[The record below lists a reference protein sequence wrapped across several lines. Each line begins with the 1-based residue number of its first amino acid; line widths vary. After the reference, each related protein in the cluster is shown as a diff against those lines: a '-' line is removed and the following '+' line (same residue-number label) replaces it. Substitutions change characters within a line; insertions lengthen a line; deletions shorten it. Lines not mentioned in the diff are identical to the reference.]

1 MPELPEVEAAR
12 RLVERHC
19 IGAVIS
25 RAKVADD
32 STVISDVS
40 PSKLQEALTG
50 RRILGAHRKGKHLWL
65 QLDAQPWPSFQF
77 GMTGAVLIKGVK
89 GPQYKSSKAKD
100 DEEFPTKYFKVH
112 LELDSGVEMAFT
124 DKRRFARVR
133 LLPEPSKAPPISE
146 LGFDA
151 LTELP
156 SEEDFQS
163 GIKSKKGS
171 IKGLLLDQSFLAG
184 IGNWVADEVLY
195 QAKIHPEQPA
205 TILSTDD
212 CKHLRAAIH
221 EVVEKAVEVDA
232 DSERFPENWIFHQR
246 WDRKPGKLDGK
257 LLSVYT
263 NCTLLWSF
271 FCKGPT
277 SAYVPALQKY
287 SGPPLK
293 SLRKKASSKDE
304 ADDEDEEAK
313 VKSRKRVPDKRA
325 SAKDGRDD
333 EDKEAQGN
341 VQKRMSRKGVSSKKE
356 PEDKVNE
363 ISESAQKRDSQRRA
377 SSKPQK
383 REDEDED
390 SRKQSAS
397 KEDPEDRDNGPKVNT
412 QKRASG
418 NRAVSKEGQ
427 EDEENEEGKTKKRGR
442 HNPTTATAQDKGSSA
457 VSLGNAESK
466 HGKGRPPKSINGD
479 VSKATDV
486 KPLTEEGAPERNK
499 GKMATG
505 PSCSQEYYFKSVMQ
519 SSCTRID
526 QQNGVQCNRFHLR
539 PLLCKHRINLS
550 TGMYRVIEHQACQPV
565 FKSYV
570 KALPQPKSP
579 ILSHITTYS
588 APLFFRSRVLSLF
601 LRLPCA

>member
-1 MPELPEVEAAR
+1 MAFIPIWYDWSCAHQGCEGAA
-12 RLVERHC
+12 VQ
-19 IGAVIS
+19 
-25 RAKVADD
+25 KV
-32 STVISDVS
+32 SSVCC
-40 PSKLQEALTG
+40 KRG
-50 RRILGAHRKGKHLWL
+50 
-65 QLDAQPWPSFQF
+65 F
-77 GMTGAVLIKGVK
+77 GITFLSGMFHVTLS
-89 GPQYKSSKAKD
+89 SSKAKD

-133 LLPEPSKAPPISE
+133 LLPEPSKEPPISE

-246 WDRKPGKLDGK
+246 WHRKPGKLDGNQIETIA
-257 LLSVYT
+257 V
-263 NCTLLWSF
+263 N
-271 FCKGPT
+271 GRT

-341 VQKRMSRKGVSSKKE
+341 VQKRMSRKVVSSKKE

-363 ISESAQKRDSQRRA
+363 ISESAQKRFSQRRA
-377 SSKPQK
+377 FSKPQ
-383 REDEDED
+383 EPEDED

-427 EDEENEEGKTKKRGR
+427 EDEDKEEGKTKKRGR
-442 HNPTTATAQDKGSSA
+442 HNPTTAAAQDKGSTA
-457 VSLGNAESK
+457 VTLGNAESK
-466 HGKGRPPKSINGD
+466 HGKGRPPKSMNGN

-499 GKMATG
+499 GKMATDR
-505 PSCSQEYYFKSVMQ
+505 SCSQEYYFKRVMQ
-519 SSCTRID
+519 SSCTQID
-526 QQNGVQCNRFHLR
+526 RQNGVQCNGFHLW

-570 KALPQPKSP
+570 KAMPQPKSP
-579 ILSHITTYS
+579 ILSHITAYS
-588 APLFFRSRVLSLF
+588 APLFLRSRVLSLF

>member
-133 LLPEPSKAPPISE
+133 LLPEPSKEPPISE

-205 TILSTDD
+205 TTLSTDD

-232 DSERFPENWIFHQR
+232 DSECFPENWIFHQR
-246 WDRKPGKLDGK
+246 WHRKPGKLDGNQIETIT
-257 LLSVYT
+257 V
-263 NCTLLWSF
+263 N
-271 FCKGPT
+271 GRT

-313 VKSRKRVPDKRA
+313 VKSRKRVPEKRA

-333 EDKEAQGN
+333 EEARGN
-341 VQKRMSRKGVSSKKE
+341 VQKRMSRKGVSPKKE

-363 ISESAQKRDSQRRA
+363 TSENSQKRDSRRRA
-377 SSKPQK
+377 SSKPQ
-383 REDEDED
+383 ESEDED

-427 EDEENEEGKTKKRGR
+427 EDEDKEEGKTKKRGR
-442 HNPTTATAQDKGSSA
+442 HNPTTAAAQDKGSSA
-457 VSLGNAESK
+457 VTLGNAESK
-466 HGKGRPPKSINGD
+466 HGKGRPPKSINGN
-479 VSKATDV
+479 VLKATDV

-505 PSCSQEYYFKSVMQ
+505 PSCSQEYHFKSVMQ
-519 SSCTRID
+519 SSCTGID
-526 QQNGVQCNRFHLR
+526 QQNGVQCNGFHLW

-565 FKSYV
+565 FKTYV

-588 APLFFRSRVLSLF
+588 APLFLRSRVLSLF

>member
-1 MPELPEVEAAR
+1 MHSHGLHSNLVLP
-12 RLVERHC
+12 
-19 IGAVIS
+19 
-25 RAKVADD
+25 
-32 STVISDVS
+32 STPPI
-40 PSKLQEALTG
+40 A
-50 RRILGAHRKGKHLWL
+50 
-65 QLDAQPWPSFQF
+65 SFCNNY

-246 WDRKPGKLDGK
+246 WDRKPGKLDGNQIETIA
-257 LLSVYT
+257 V
-263 NCTLLWSF
+263 N
-271 FCKGPT
+271 GRT

-325 SAKDGRDD
+325 SAKDGRDY

-377 SSKPQK
+377 SSKPQEP
-383 REDEDED
+383 EDEDED

-397 KEDPEDRDNGPKVNT
+397 NEDPEDRDNGPKVNT

-418 NRAVSKEGQ
+418 NRAISKEGQ

-442 HNPTTATAQDKGSSA
+442 RNPTTAATQDKGSSA
-457 VSLGNAESK
+457 VTLGNAENK

-486 KPLTEEGAPERNK
+486 KPLTEVSTTRSLGSLGKVAKDTEEGRTTRASRRVDATH
-499 GKMATG
+499 GKTMTKLEA
-505 PSCSQEYYFKSVMQ
+505 K
-519 SSCTRID
+519 
-526 QQNGVQCNRFHLR
+526 
-539 PLLCKHRINLS
+539 
-550 TGMYRVIEHQACQPV
+550 
-565 FKSYV
+565 
-570 KALPQPKSP
+570 
-579 ILSHITTYS
+579 
-588 APLFFRSRVLSLF
+588 
-601 LRLPCA
+601 